1 VFFLLK
7 HLLNFA
13 QQNLGYVFL
22 KPDEII
28 VKGRKR
34 LFHFIEPFKDK
45 LVVLA
50 DRSDLFSII
59 P

>member
-1 VFFLLK
+1 M
-7 HLLNFA
+7 NFA